1 MKKVAIVTGA
11 SSGIGWEFALHLDKE
26 EPFDEIWLIARR
38 EEKLKELAALLKTPV
53 KTIPLDL
60 CLYESYDEFKAILE
74 AEKPDVRVLVN
85 CAGFGKFGSYK
96 DIEVKDSLLMVDLNA
111 RAPIALTEYALPYMK
126 EGARVLQIC
135 STAGFHPVPY
145 LSVYGATKV
154 FLLNY
159 ARALNH
165 EVRERKITITAVCP
179 GWTKT
184 PFFDVATNKGENR
197 EVIKYTGM
205 RSAEDIVIKALK
217 GSRKGKDK
225 VILGFQHN
233 FHWFLSR
240 FMPFPMVKIIWD
252 AIRK

>member
-1 MKKVAIVTGA
+1 
-11 SSGIGWEFALHLDKE
+11 
-26 EPFDEIWLIARR
+26 
-38 EEKLKELAALLKTPV
+38 
-53 KTIPLDL
+53 
-60 CLYESYDEFKAILE
+60 
-74 AEKPDVRVLVN
+74 
-85 CAGFGKFGSYK
+85 
-96 DIEVKDSLLMVDLNA
+96 
-111 RAPIALTEYALPYMK
+111 
-126 EGARVLQIC
+126 
-135 STAGFHPVPY
+135 VPY

-159 ARALNH
+159 SRALNH
-165 EVRERKITITAVCP
+165 EVRDRKITITAVCP

-205 RSAEDIVIKALK
+205 RSAEDIVVKALK

-225 VILGFQHN
+225 VILGLQHN